1 MDALDI
7 NQFKCYNDFD
17 TIPENLNQQ
26 IVGRGDI
33 TGHYFIPNT
42 NTYTHHMN
50 FTANDLNDIIRIQV
64 IRAKTVV
71 AIYEESLNGEP
82 LAKSRSDFMGKR

>member
-1 MDALDI
+1 
-7 NQFKCYNDFD
+7 
-17 TIPENLNQQ
+17 
-26 IVGRGDI
+26 
-33 TGHYFIPNT
+33 
-42 NTYTHHMN
+42 MN